1 MQVLTE
7 TEELLLAVFHEKRSD
22 RVGATPGQT
31 VAAGEL
37 LDVGGRF
44 PPDDVQAALEALID
58 RKLIVPAGEGE
69 AAAGYAI
76 TQQGVDYLYSGAGV
90 RAFSG
95 EAAEDEG

>member
-31 VAAGEL
+31 VTAGEL
-37 LDVGGRF
+37 LDVGTRF

-69 AAAGYAI
+69 APGYGI

-95 EAAEDEG
+95 GDTEEEG